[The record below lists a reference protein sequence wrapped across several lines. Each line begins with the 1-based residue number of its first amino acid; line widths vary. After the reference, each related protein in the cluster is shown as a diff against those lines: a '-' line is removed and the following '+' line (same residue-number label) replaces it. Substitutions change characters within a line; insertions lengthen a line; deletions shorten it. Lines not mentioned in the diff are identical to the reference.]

1 MINSNLLTTDNWRPI
16 TGKSCASSSY
26 LGSHIPTVGGVAKAI
41 DRGADIGCTA
51 MQIFVKNNMQWLA
64 KPFSEEEVKAFTQ
77 HPLRS
82 KLKVVIAHAG
92 YLINLGVEKSE
103 NHEKS
108 LQSLGEELV
117 RCDQLEIPC
126 LVLHPGSHLGAGVE
140 KGLHCVIQSLDTIH
154 AEHPSIK
161 TRIAL
166 ETTAGQG
173 SCLGARFEELAEIL
187 AGVKAPDRLRIC
199 LDTAHVFAAGYD
211 LSEKNGAQ
219 KVFKQFDNIVGLQH
233 LCALHINESKAA
245 LGSRVDRHENLGQ
258 GKIGLDAF
266 RWVMNASKLATIP
279 KILETPKGKDL
290 AEDVAAMKL
299 LRSFVKK
306 NSQG

>member
-1 MINSNLLTTDNWRPI
+1 ML
-16 TGKSCASSSY
+16 

-41 DRGADIGCTA
+41 DRGVDIDCTA

-64 KPFSEEEVKAFTQ
+64 KPFSKEEVTAFTQ

-82 KLKVVIAHAG
+82 KLKMVIAHAG

-108 LQSLGEELV
+108 LRSLGEELV
-117 RCDQLEIPC
+117 RCDQLQIPY

-154 AEHPSIK
+154 SEHPK
-161 TRIAL
+161 LKVRIAL

-187 AGVKAPDRLRIC
+187 EKVNAPERLRIC

-211 LSEKNGAQ
+211 LSEKNGAE
-219 KVFKQFDNIVGLQH
+219 KVFKQFDNIVGLHQ

-258 GKIGLDAF
+258 GKIGLDTF
-266 RWVMNASKLATIP
+266 HWIMNASQLATIP

-290 AEDVAAMKL
+290 AEDVIAMKL

-306 NSQG
+306 ETKEK

>member
-1 MINSNLLTTDNWRPI
+1 MIL
-16 TGKSCASSSY
+16 
-26 LGSHIPTVGGVAKAI
+26 LGSHIPTIGGVPKAI
-41 DRGADIGCTA
+41 DRGVGIDCTA
-51 MQIFVKNNMQWLA
+51 MQIFVKNNMQWFA
-64 KPFSEEEVKAFTQ
+64 KPFSEEEVKEFLH

-82 KLKVVIAHAG
+82 KLKAIIAHAG

-108 LQSLGEELV
+108 IRSLGEELL
-117 RCDQLEIPC
+117 RCDQLEIPY
-126 LVLHPGSHLGAGVE
+126 LVLHPGSHLGAGTDQ
-140 KGLHCVIQSLDTIH
+140 GIRCVIQSLDTIH
-154 AEHPSIK
+154 AEHPKIK

-173 SCLGARFEELAEIL
+173 SCLGAHFEELAEIL
-187 AGVKAPDRLRIC
+187 NRVKAPERLRIC

-219 KVFKQFDNIVGLQH
+219 KVFKQFDNIIGLQQ
-233 LCALHINESKAA
+233 LCALHLNESKAA

-266 RWVMNASKLATIP
+266 RWIMNTSKLATIP

-290 AEDVAAMKL
+290 AEDVIAMKL
-299 LRSFVKK
+299 LRSFMAV
-306 NSQG
+306 